1 MSQPNPVALDEATIA
16 RTLQASRE
24 ASAAGRS
31 AESEQLLVRVAERA
45 PGHPAV
51 LNELGVVMMNRN
63 EYEKAYSLFSRAA
76 QTDPGHVQ
84 LWSNLAGSLRM
95 LGRREEER
103 EALERALSIEPR
115 HLASLLQK
123 ASLLED
129 LGDARNAA
137 RTYQHALLTL
147 PPDAVAPPTLQE
159 LLKHAKEAVAA
170 DQAAL
175 SAAIEEKL
183 AGIRAHH
190 GGKTQSRVDKCLEL
204 LSGRRSAYF
213 PRPTFMYFP
222 EIPALEFFERDD
234 FPWLDAVEAATDDI
248 RTELTNVLIADRPG
262 LQPYIDYPAGLPID
276 QWKEL
281 NHSRRWSAYFLWN
294 QGTPEPAHIA
304 RCPRTMAA
312 LAHIPRCEVGGR
324 APTIFFSILDP
335 KTKIPPHT
343 GVTNTR
349 ITVHLPLIVPPDC
362 SFRVGGTTREF
373 EVGKAW
379 LFDDTIEHE
388 VWNNSDAP
396 RAILI
401 FDIWNPFLSE
411 AERDMVRAATEV
423 VGSYYQLPMEVS
435 P

>member
-1 MSQPNPVALDEATIA
+1 MNQPNPVAWDEATIA
-16 RTLQASRE
+16 RTLQAYRE
-24 ASAAGRS
+24 ASAAGRG

-63 EYEKAYSLFSRAA
+63 EHEKAYSLFSRAA
-76 QTDPGHVQ
+76 QADPARAQ

-137 RTYQHALLTL
+137 RTYQNALLTL
-147 PPDAVAPPTLQE
+147 PPDAVTPPTVHE

-175 SAAIEEKL
+175 NAAIEERL
-183 AGIRAHH
+183 AEIRARH
-190 GGKTQSRVDKCLEL
+190 GGKKQSRVDKCLEL

-222 EIPALEFFERDD
+222 EIPALEFFERAD
-234 FPWLDAVEAATDDI
+234 FPWLDAIEAATDDI
-248 RTELTNVLIADRPG
+248 RNEMTHVLIADRAG

-312 LAHIPRCEVGGR
+312 LANIPRCEVAGR
-324 APTIFFSILDP
+324 APTVFFSILDP
-335 KTKIPPHT
+335 KTRIPPHT

-349 ITVHLPLIVPPDC
+349 ITVHLPLVVPPDC

-411 AERDMVRAATEV
+411 AEREMVRAATEV
-423 VGSYYQLPMEVS
+423 VGSYYQPPTEVS